1 MAIDLSAIPSPKR
14 PLRPVRGRSSWYPF
28 YPGFSDSFSSAIL
41 RQLRISS
48 AVVLDS
54 WNGAGTTTATA
65 ARLGLGA
72 VGIDLNPA
80 MVVAARSRLL
90 DPLDGPSL
98 RPLGAQI
105 LQVARSKFS
114 EELDSDPLSELF
126 WPQGVGAIRAI
137 ELAIREVLVDSSR
150 LPCSAELFDDMSPL
164 ACFFYVALFRT
175 AKQLLAHQAGS
186 NPVWTRMR
194 LSHLQRA
201 RPTRESVRAMFAK
214 EVCAMAGAEI
224 EGRPSPRATSPRVQ
238 IRLASSTRL
247 PLSDDSAQLALCSP
261 PYCTRVDYAV
271 ATFPELAI
279 LGYERDTSFDQL
291 RRSLIGTTTV
301 ESSADVVSKK
311 WGPTCVEFLE
321 AVKDHHSRASSTYY
335 YKNHARYFAKLF
347 SSMCELSRVVS
358 PGGSVVMVVQDSYYK
373 DIHND
378 LPRVVSEMGASVGME
393 CSGVREFPLKRLLAV
408 SNPKVRKYRGE
419 SVSAVE
425 SVVALTVH

>member
-1 MAIDLSAIPSPKR
+1 MVIDLSAIPSPKR
-14 PLRPVRGRSSWYPF
+14 PVRPVRGRSSWYPF

-41 RQLRISS
+41 RQLRVPG
-48 AVVLDS
+48 ATVLDA
-54 WNGAGTTTATA
+54 WNGAGTTTASA
-65 ARLGLGA
+65 AQLGLGA

-105 LQVARSKFS
+105 LKVARSKFS
-114 EELDSDPLSELF
+114 DELDADPLSELF
-126 WPQGVGAIRAI
+126 WPQGGGAIRAI
-137 ELAIREVLVDSSR
+137 ELSIREVLVDAAKQ
-150 LPCSAELFDDMSPL
+150 PCSAEFFDDMSPL

-186 NPVWTRMR
+186 NPVWTHMR

-201 RPTRESVRAMFAK
+201 RPTRERVRATFAK
-214 EVCAMAGAEI
+214 EVCAMAGEEA

-279 LGYERDTSFDQL
+279 LGYVRDTSLDHL

-301 ESSADVVSKK
+301 ESRAEVISKE

-321 AVKDHHSRASSTYY
+321 AVKDHDSRASSTYY
-335 YKNHARYFAKLF
+335 YKNHARYFAQLF
-347 SSMCELSRVVS
+347 SSICELSRVVS
-358 PGGSVVMVVQDSYYK
+358 DGGSVVIVVQDSYYK

-378 LPRVVSEMGASVGME
+378 LARVVSEMGTSVGMKR
-393 CSGVREFPLKRLLAV
+393 SGVREFPLKRLLAAA
-408 SNPKVRKYRGE
+408 NPKVRKYRGDFVSAIE
-419 SVSAVE
+419 SVLV
-425 SVVALTVH
+425 LTVH

>member
-14 PLRPVRGRSSWYPF
+14 PLRPVCGRSSWYPF
-28 YPGFSDSFSSAIL
+28 YPGFSDSFSTAIL
-41 RQLRISS
+41 RQQRISD
-48 AVVLDS
+48 AIVLDS
-54 WNGAGTTTATA
+54 WNGAGTTTASA
-65 ARLGLGA
+65 AQLGLGA

-105 LQVARSKFS
+105 LQVERSTFS
-114 EELDSDPLSELF
+114 EELESDPLSELF

-137 ELAIREVLVDSSR
+137 ELAIRKVLIDPAK
-150 LPCSAELFDDMSPL
+150 LLCSAELFEDMSPL

-194 LSHLQRA
+194 LSHPQRA
-201 RPTRESVRAMFAK
+201 RPPREGVRAMFAK
-214 EVCAMAGAEI
+214 QVCAMAGAEA
-224 EGRPSPRATSPRVQ
+224 EGRPSPRATSPMVQ

-247 PLSDDSAQLALCSP
+247 PLRDDSAQLALCSP

-301 ESSADVVSKK
+301 ESRADVISKK

-321 AVKDHHSRASSTYY
+321 AVKDHDSRASATYY
-335 YKNHARYFAKLF
+335 YKNHVRYFAELF
-347 SSMCELSRVVS
+347 SSMHELSRVVS
-358 PGGSVVMVVQDSYYK
+358 PGGSVVMVIQDSYYK
-373 DIHND
+373 EIHND
-378 LPRVVSEMGASVGME
+378 LPRVIIEMGASLGMK
-393 CSGVREFPLKRLLAV
+393 CSGVRAFPSKRLLAV
-408 SNPKVRKYRGE
+408 SNPKVRKYRGD
-419 SVSAVE
+419 SVSAIE